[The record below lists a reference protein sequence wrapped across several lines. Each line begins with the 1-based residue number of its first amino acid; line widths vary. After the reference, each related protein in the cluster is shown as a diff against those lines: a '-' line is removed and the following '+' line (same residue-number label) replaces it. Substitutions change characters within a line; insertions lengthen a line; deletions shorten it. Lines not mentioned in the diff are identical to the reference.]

1 MTQLTQ
7 KMTARGTNERECAA
21 TAQTDKELK
30 ELLDGAVA
38 RINVPGFVADDPVQ
52 FPRRFEALQD
62 VETVA
67 LLSAIMAW
75 GRRPMILR
83 DCERLLVLM
92 EGSPCEYVMS
102 GSWEELPDRLNIH
115 RTMFASHL
123 KYMLRGLREVYC
135 KYGSLEAF
143 CAACVPQ
150 GAEAAPWIFGES
162 LRRLLADVNGGAGCS
177 ECLPTRMDTTAL
189 KRVNMALRW
198 LVRDDGV
205 VDMGLWKCLKPSQL
219 YVPLDVHVGN
229 VSRSLGLLSR
239 RANDRK
245 AVEQLT
251 ASLRLY
257 DPADPVKY
265 DFALF
270 GLGVTGQL
278 AD

>member
-1 MTQLTQ
+1 MTSRACGAEKMSLTQ
-7 KMTARGTNERECAA
+7 MRETLEA
-21 TAQTDKELK
+21 
-30 ELLDGAVA
+30 AVA
-38 RINVPGFVADDPVQ
+38 LINVPEFVAEDPVQ
-52 FPRRFEALQD
+52 FPRRFERQQD
-62 VETVA
+62 VEIVS
-67 LLSAIMAW
+67 LLSAMMAW

-83 DCERLLVLM
+83 DCEKLLTLM
-92 EGSPCEYVMS
+92 EGRPYEYAMS
-102 GSWEELPDRLNIH
+102 GDWEELPDTLNIH

-123 KYMLRGLREVYC
+123 KYMLRGFREVFGR
-135 KYGSLEAF
+135 YGTLEAM
-143 CAACVPQ
+143 CAASVPE
-150 GAEAAPWIFGES
+150 GAEQAPWLFGES
-162 LRRLLADVNGGAGCS
+162 LRALLADVNGGHGCP

-229 VSRSLGLLSR
+229 VSRSLGLLERKS
-239 RANDRK
+239 NDRK

-251 ASLRLY
+251 ASLRGF

-270 GLGVTGQL
+270 GLGVTGQI
-278 AD
+278 